1 MTRDEAVT
9 AARRE
14 GESDFY
20 PAGID
25 AMVTESLGQGAM
37 SEPFHIAEYNS
48 LKAEILL
55 KMKQIDDSFRFMLI
69 AVAASMSWTLTN
81 YRTFSGGVYVL
92 LFFIPLFIS
101 LCFTIYIVRLNKS
114 MQWRTEYIREVE
126 KRYADDG
133 TGWENSPLHKAQVRK
148 RTSFATALSLILTV
162 DLITAAFAAY
172 MVFTNTT
179 AVDTVQGLVSH
190 I

>member
-1 MTRDEAVT
+1 
-9 AARRE
+9 
-14 GESDFY
+14 
-20 PAGID
+20 
-25 AMVTESLGQGAM
+25 M

-69 AVAASMSWTLTN
+69 AVAASMSWTLSN
-81 YRTFSGGVYVL
+81 YRNFSDGVYVL

-101 LCFTIYIVRLNKS
+101 ISFTIYVVRLNKS
-114 MQWRTEYIREVE
+114 MLWRTDYIREVE
-126 KRYADDG
+126 RRYADEG
-133 TGWENSPLHKAQVRK
+133 SGWENSPLHKAMVKK
-148 RTSFATALSLILTV
+148 RTSFATALSLIVAV

-172 MVFTNTT
+172 MVFENTT
-179 AVDTVQGLVSH
+179 AFQTVQGLVH

>member
-1 MTRDEAVT
+1 
-9 AARRE
+9 
-14 GESDFY
+14 
-20 PAGID
+20 
-25 AMVTESLGQGAM
+25 M
-37 SEPFHIAEYNS
+37 SENFHIAEYNS

-81 YRTFSGGVYVL
+81 YRNFSDGVYVI

-101 LCFTIYIVRLNKS
+101 ISFTIYVVRLNKS
-114 MQWRTEYIREVE
+114 MLWRTDYIREIE
-126 KRYADDG
+126 HRYADEG
-133 TGWENSPLHKAQVRK
+133 SGWENSPLHKAMVKK
-148 RTSFATALSLILTV
+148 RTSFATALSLIVAV

-172 MVFTNTT
+172 MVFENTT
-179 AVDTVQGLVSH
+179 AFQTVQGLVH

>member
-1 MTRDEAVT
+1 
-9 AARRE
+9 
-14 GESDFY
+14 
-20 PAGID
+20 
-25 AMVTESLGQGAM
+25 M
-37 SEPFHIAEYNS
+37 SENFHIAEYNT

-81 YRTFSGGVYVL
+81 YKTFSDGVYVL

-101 LCFTIYIVRLNKS
+101 ISFTIYIVRLNKS
-114 MQWRTEYIREVE
+114 MLWRTAYIREVE
-126 KRYADDG
+126 HRYADEG
-133 TGWENSPLHKAQVRK
+133 VGWENSPLHKAQVNK
-148 RTSFATALSLILTV
+148 RTSFATALTLIVAV

-172 MVFTNTT
+172 MTFENTS
-179 AVDTVQGLVSH
+179 AIQTVSGLVSH